1 MTQAIK
7 GSGGTKATEKQSADA
22 LLKIRQARSY
32 LMLNHPFFSVLALSL
47 EFEETT
53 RCDTMAT
60 DGRKI
65 YYNVAFVLELSV
77 KSIASV
83 IAHECLHVA
92 LGHHLRRG
100 NRDAY
105 WWNVAADYCINGPLI
120 ESGLFELPDGGLY
133 DEKYTKMSAEQVY
146 ADVVKTE
153 EAEEEEGE
161 GDGED
166 QGEGDSQEGEGEG
179 EGEPQEGEGEGEG
192 DGEGEEGGKPSK
204 TARPNPCGEVWD
216 GAKDDGSALDA
227 DEIVKQ
233 EREIAARVFEA
244 HAQEKASG
252 KGAEGAFRGI
262 LEDKAADEV
271 PWNQILHMHMQEL
284 IAHDTSF
291 ATPNRRFIHT
301 GTYLPGI
308 VKRPNGTMVFAV
320 DTSGSLGQEEL
331 NIICGNVNQIC
342 DELQP
347 LEVIIIYCDYSVNH
361 VEKFEYGEEIV
372 MKPYGG
378 GGTRFHPSF
387 NWLEREGITPDVCV
401 YFTDGWGSIYEE
413 DLDGGIPDYPV
424 IWATTGRAPR
434 WNGEDDEVFGE
445 VIEIGR
451 I

>member
-1 MTQAIK
+1 M
-7 GSGGTKATEKQSADA
+7 
-22 LLKIRQARSY
+22 
-32 LMLNHPFFSVLALSL
+32 
-47 EFEETT
+47 
-53 RCDTMAT
+53 
-60 DGRKI
+60 
-65 YYNVAFVLELSV
+65 
-77 KSIASV
+77 
-83 IAHECLHVA
+83 
-92 LGHHLRRG
+92 
-100 NRDAY
+100 
-105 WWNVAADYCINGPLI
+105 
-120 ESGLFELPDGGLY
+120 
-133 DEKYTKMSAEQVY
+133 
-146 ADVVKTE
+146 
-153 EAEEEEGE
+153 
-161 GDGED
+161 
-166 QGEGDSQEGEGEG
+166 
-179 EGEPQEGEGEGEG
+179 
-192 DGEGEEGGKPSK
+192 
-204 TARPNPCGEVWD
+204 
-216 GAKDDGSALDA
+216 
-227 DEIVKQ
+227 KQ

-308 VKRPNGTMVFAV
+308 VKRPNGTMVFAG

>member
-1 MTQAIK
+1 MTQEIK
-7 GSGGTKATEKQSADA
+7 RSGGAKATEKQSADA

-47 EFEETT
+47 AFEETT

-83 IAHECLHVA
+83 IAHECLHCA

-100 NRDAY
+100 IRDAY

-120 ESGLFELPDGGLY
+120 ESGLFDLPDGGLY
-133 DEKYTKMSAEQVY
+133 DKKYTKMSAEQVY

-153 EAEEEEGE
+153 EAKEE
-161 GDGED
+161 DK
-166 QGEGDSQEGEGEG
+166 GEGEG
-179 EGEPQEGEGEGEG
+179 EGESQEGEGEG
-192 DGEGEEGGKPSK
+192 DGEPQEGDGEGEGSGKPSK
-204 TARPNPCGEVWD
+204 TTRPNPCGEVWD
-216 GAKDDGSALDA
+216 GTKNDGSPLDQ

-262 LEDKAADEV
+262 LEDKAADEI
-271 PWNQILHMHMQEL
+271 PWGQVLSMHMQEL
-284 IAHDTSF
+284 VAYDTSF
-291 ATPNRRFIHT
+291 STPNRRFVHA
-301 GTYLPGI
+301 GMYLPGT
-308 VKRPNGTMVFAV
+308 VKRPNGVLAFAI

-342 DELQP
+342 DEIQP
-347 LEVIIIYCDYSVNH
+347 LEVIIIYCDYSINKT
-361 VEKFEYGEEIV
+361 ETFEYGEEIIL
-372 MKPYGG
+372 KAYGG
-378 GGTRFHPSF
+378 GGTQFHPSF
-387 NWLEREGITPDVCV
+387 NWLEREDITPDVLV
-401 YFTDGWGSIYEE
+401 YFTDGYARISEE
-413 DLDGGIPDYPV
+413 DLDGGIPSYPV
-424 IWATTGRAPR
+424 IWATTGRAPYWR
-434 WNGEDDEVFGE
+434 GEGEVFGE

>member
-216 GAKDDGSALDA
+216 GTKDDGSALDA

>member
-1 MTQAIK
+1 MTQEIK
-7 GSGGTKATEKQSADA
+7 GSGGAKATEKQSADA

-32 LMLNHPFFSVLALSL
+32 LMLHHPFFSVLALSL
-47 EFEETT
+47 AFEETT

-65 YYNVAFVLELSV
+65 YYNVAFVLELSI

-100 NRDAY
+100 SRDAY

-179 EGEPQEGEGEGEG
+179 EG
-192 DGEGEEGGKPSK
+192 DGEGEEGGKPPK

-216 GAKDDGSALDA
+216 GTKDDGSALDA

-301 GTYLPGI
+301 GMYLPGI

-342 DELQP
+342 DEMQP
-347 LEVIIIYCDYSVNH
+347 LEVIIIYCDYSINH
-361 VEKFEYGEEIV
+361 TETFEHGEEIV

-378 GGTRFHPSF
+378 GGTQFHPSF
-387 NWLEREGITPDVCV
+387 NWLEREGITPDVLV
-401 YFTDGWGSIYEE
+401 YFTDGWGSIYEDE
-413 DLDGGIPDYPV
+413 LDGGIPNYPV

-434 WNGEDDEVFGE
+434 WKGEGDEVFGE